1 MEISYWI
8 LVAPWDHN
16 EQQAHVHPAEET
28 ELLLKISLLERHN
41 KTDKA
46 NSVKGEAYDT
56 VICSKG
62 KKLGIGKDDMLDID

>member
-1 MEISYWI
+1 M
-8 LVAPWDHN
+8 
-16 EQQAHVHPAEET
+16 HPAEET

-62 KKLGIGKDDMLDID
+62 KKLSIGKDNMLDIG